1 MATILATL
9 LAAAPVMFMFGY
21 HAAQKAEA
29 QLAKEGKVTVYDGVA
44 YRYVPLPKES
54 APIPPANAGKKE
66 EKK

>member
-1 MATILATL
+1 
-9 LAAAPVMFMFGY
+9 MFGY